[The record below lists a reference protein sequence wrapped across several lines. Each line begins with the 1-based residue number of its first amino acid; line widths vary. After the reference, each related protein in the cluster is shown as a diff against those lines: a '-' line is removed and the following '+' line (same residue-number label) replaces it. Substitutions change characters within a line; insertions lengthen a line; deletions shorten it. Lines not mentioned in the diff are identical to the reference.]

1 MPTDLPAA
9 ALIALLRERPGCC
22 KALGIKLDIGQR
34 WTSASDGRG
43 VWFSDIDV
51 TGHDRSEH
59 YQTPRFRR
67 WLTGA
72 AVEKHVELGIGLPD
86 DREQAWLTNHD
97 YMTKKDANEWTYYP
111 TYLHALLAGLEA
123 HAKEK
128 SNG

>member
-1 MPTDLPAA
+1 MANELTAA
-9 ALIALLRERPGCC
+9 ALIALLRERPGACELLGVTVDDGAIQ
-22 KALGIKLDIGQR
+22 KARSPGNLVSVWQ
-34 WTSASDGRG
+34 TDGG
-43 VWFSDIDV
+43 EVL
-51 TGHDRSEH
+51 EC
-59 YQTPRFRR
+59 FRR

>member
-72 AVEKHVELGIGLPD
+72 AVEKHVELNITIPSLCW
-86 DREQAWLTNHD
+86 ES
-97 YMTKKDANEWTYYP
+97 KKWIRP
-111 TYLHALLAGLEA
+111 TGQFSYEVYDTLLHALLAGLEA

>member
-1 MPTDLPAA
+1 MANELTAA
-9 ALIALLRERPGCC
+9 ALIALLRERPGACELLGVTVDDGAIQ
-22 KALGIKLDIGQR
+22 KARSPGNLVSVWQ
-34 WTSASDGRG
+34 TDGG
-43 VWFSDIDV
+43 DV
-51 TGHDRSEH
+51 LEC
-59 YQTPRFRR
+59 FRR